1 MKENNRNYN
10 LEVKDADD
18 HQYAYNFDFDIMHNY
33 MLKSFLP
40 FFKEGNFLELGSFK
54 GDFTQKFLRYFDDIT
69 CVEAS
74 DEAIAIAKN
83 EITEI
88 AVSDMTGRAL
98 LMRNAQGGLTQLD
111 MSHLTSGTYVVTLR
125 SKNELLREV
134 IQVIR

>member
-1 MKENNRNYN
+1 MVYPNPVR
-10 LEVKDADD
+10 
-18 HQYAYNFDFDIMHNY
+18 DIVN
-33 MLKSFLP
+33 
-40 FFKEGNFLELGSFK
+40 
-54 GDFTQKFLRYFDDIT
+54 
-69 CVEAS
+69 
-74 DEAIAIAKN
+74 IAIAKN

-98 LMRNAQGGLTQLD
+98 LTRNAQGGLTQLD